1 MTSVKG
7 RAPNRRTVKARET
20 RTRMLDAARE
30 LFIAQGYG
38 ATTLTDVAAAA
49 GVAVQTIY
57 FTFGNKRTLL
67 KEMVDVTIAGDDEP
81 VATMERQWYR
91 DALAAPTAV
100 AQLRAQVA
108 GARGVLER
116 VAPIVS
122 MITLAAAAD
131 PEIADLWPRD
141 ADPRYTVL
149 STAARSLVAKPDAR
163 TGVTE
168 AEAADLLYAIL
179 SPELYL
185 LLVREREWSPDR
197 YEKWAFDTLRP
208 QLCGED

>member
-1 MTSVKG
+1 VTSVKG

-20 RTRMLDAARE
+20 RTRMLEAARE
-30 LFIAQGYG
+30 LFVAQGYG

-81 VATMERQWYR
+81 VATMDRQWYK
-91 DALAAPTAV
+91 DALAAPTAE

-122 MITLAAAAD
+122 MVTLAAATD

-141 ADPRYTVL
+141 SDPRYTVL
-149 STAARSLVAKPDAR
+149 STAARALVAKPDAR
-163 TGVTE
+163 PGVTE

-179 SPELYL
+179 SPELFL
-185 LLVREREWSPDR
+185 LLVRQREWSPDR
-197 YEKWAFDTLRP
+197 YERWALDTLRP
-208 QLCGED
+208 QLCVP